1 MSKRLVLNAARTRF
15 VVRPD
20 RRLYSQNPLDVTPN
34 TDFRCCVKGCGRRVA
49 STGSGWPMPVCVAHG
64 EMLGPKLFDAVDEL
78 AGASA
83 FNPRAVLECALL
95 VLKIQSRCEQVSRRG
110 KAKRKTCLS

>member
-20 RRLYSQNPLDVTPN
+20 RRLWSQEPGAPSGG
-34 TDFRCCVKGCGRRVA
+34 DFRCCVKRCGRRVA
-49 STGSGWPMPVCVAHG
+49 NNGSGWLFPVCVAHG
-64 EMLGPKLFDAVDEL
+64 AMLGPKLFDAVAEL

-83 FNPRAVLECALL
+83 FNPRAVNVCALL
-95 VLKIQSRCEQVSRRG
+95 VKKIQTRIEQVSRRG
-110 KAKRKTCLS
+110 KAKRKP